1 MTTLPIAGQ
10 LLRVDSIDL
19 PPEYER
25 KASLV
30 EDDALRQSIEKS
42 GVQQSVIVMLA
53 ENGRFLLVKGG
64 RRLRISEHLGLH
76 SIPAVV
82 VHPAPETDIVQWR
95 NRLRF
100 ILTQARQD
108 LLPSQR
114 ASLIKQLMSMFGM
127 TQKDVAAYL
136 GVDAG
141 SITNWLAIDKYDSK
155 IKRKIDTGEINL
167 HAARSFDG
175 LRPDAQPRVYKA
187 LEKQFRTLS
196 GGRLHRLVR
205 SKFSPTS
212 HPEMY
217 VAPEKTA
224 EKLQRKQAGRRS
236 RRRPK
241 LTRDEKEVLSRD
253 LALLEVELEN
263 GQEELKQLN
272 LEIKLA
278 TQPIRAIMRS
288 QKLVALLSED
298 VREEFDRFAEV
309 YV

>member
-1 MTTLPIAGQ
+1 VITGQ

-19 PPEYER
+19 PAEYER

-42 GVQQSVIVMLA
+42 GVQQSVVVMSDPA
-53 ENGRFLLVKGG
+53 TGRFTIVKGG

-76 SIPAVV
+76 TIPAV
-82 VHPAPETDIVQWR
+82 IVPHFDTEVSIPRYR

-127 TQKDVAAYL
+127 KQKDVAAYL

-141 SITNWLAIDKYDSK
+141 SITNWLAIDKYDPT

-175 LRPDAQPRVYKA
+175 LRQDAQPRVYRA
-187 LEKQFRTLS
+187 LQKQFRTLS

-205 SKFSPTS
+205 SRFSPSS
-212 HPEMY
+212 HPQFY
-217 VAPEKTA
+217 VSPEQTA
-224 EKLQRKQAGRRS
+224 EKLRRKQVGRKS

-241 LTRDEKEVLSRD
+241 LTRDEKDVLSRD
-253 LALLEVELEN
+253 LSLREVELEN
-263 GQEELKQLN
+263 GQAELKQIER
-272 LEIKLA
+272 EIKLS
-278 TQPIRAIMRS
+278 TQPINAIMRS
-288 QKLVALLSED
+288 KALVALLPTT
-298 VREEFDRFAEV
+298 VREEFERFVEV
-309 YV
+309 Y